1 MQNYKLIFFVPEN
14 AVEEVKQAIFATG
27 AGSLGNYAQC
37 SWQTLGVGQFLP
49 LDGANPTIGKVDE
62 VEQVS
67 EYRVEILCTS
77 ENIKDAVEALKKAHP
92 YEEPA
97 FEVYALYNDY

>member
-14 AVEEVKQAIFATG
+14 AVETVKQAIFATG

-37 SWQTLGVGQFLP
+37 SWQTLGTGQFLP
-49 LDGANPTIGKVDE
+49 LDGANPTIGEIDN
-62 VEQVS
+62 VERVS
-67 EYRVEILCTS
+67 EWRVEILCTA
-77 ENIKDAVEALKKAHP
+77 ENIKSAVTALKTAHP

-97 FEVYALYNDY
+97 FEVYALSKI

>member
-1 MQNYKLIFFVPEN
+1 MQNYKLVFFVPEN
-14 AVEEVKQAIFATG
+14 TVEEVKKAIFATG

-49 LDGANPTIGKVDE
+49 LDGANPTIGKVDT
-62 VEQVS
+62 VERVS
-67 EYRVEILCTS
+67 EWRVEILCSAET
-77 ENIKDAVEALKKAHP
+77 IKEAVSALKTAHP

-97 FEVYALYNDY
+97 FEVYALADIH

>member
-14 AVEEVKQAIFATG
+14 AVKEVKQAIFATG

-49 LDGANPTIGKVDE
+49 LDGANPTIGEVDT
-62 VEQVS
+62 VERVS
-67 EYRVEILCTS
+67 EWRVEILCST
-77 ENIKDAVEALKKAHP
+77 ETIKEAVTALKTAHP

-97 FEVYALYNDY
+97 FEVYALADIH

>member
-1 MQNYKLIFFVPEN
+1 MNNYKLVFFVPEGS
-14 AVEEVKQAIFATG
+14 VEEVKKAIFATG

-37 SWQTLGVGQFLP
+37 SWQTLGMGQFLP
-49 LDGANPTIGKVDE
+49 LDGANPTIGNVDV

-67 EYRVEILCTS
+67 EWRVEILCTA
-77 ENIKDAVEALKKAHP
+77 ENIKDAIEALKKSHP

-97 FEVYALYNDY
+97 FEVYALTNDY

>member
-14 AVEEVKQAIFATG
+14 AVEDVKKAIFATG
-27 AGSLGNYAQC
+27 AGSSGNYAQC

-49 LDGANPTIGKVDE
+49 LDGANPTIGEVDT
-62 VEQVS
+62 VERVS
-67 EYRVEILCTS
+67 EWRVEILCSAETIS
-77 ENIKDAVEALKKAHP
+77 VAVETLKAAHP

-97 FEVYALYNDY
+97 FEVYALSRYH

>member
-1 MQNYKLIFFVPEN
+1 MQNYKLVFFVPEN
-14 AVEEVKQAIFATG
+14 AVEAVKKAIFATG

-49 LDGANPTIGKVDE
+49 LDGANPTIGEVDT
-62 VEQVS
+62 VERVS
-67 EYRVEILCTS
+67 EW
-77 ENIKDAVEALKKAHP
+77 AVEALKTAHP

-97 FEVYALYNDY
+97 FEVYALSRYH

>member
-1 MQNYKLIFFVPEN
+1 M
-14 AVEEVKQAIFATG
+14 KQAIFATG

-49 LDGANPTIGKVDE
+49 LDGANPTIGEVDS
-62 VEQVS
+62 VERVS
-67 EYRVEILCTS
+67 EWRVEILCTA
-77 ENIKDAVEALKKAHP
+77 ETIKTAVTALKNAHP

-97 FEVYALYNDY
+97 FEVYALSELE